1 MIHILWKLTQK
12 ASFGSLRI
20 SRRSALSDD
29 EIFTRKGQSRHV
41 EVPSPLG
48 KKRVPW
54 TRCCRKSTCSCRA
67 GRCSWCRCKR
77 RWCRPFWK
85 MFGWVGKKGDV
96 FWWTV
101 VDVGDLLQVSVSAK
115 GKTIFIPLLT
125 LAERSPLQS
134 STSTSTSGLG
144 KNEIGCMGDCISK
157 RKSPSQYPYS
167 GLGLAHSTC
176 LDLHVTGVAVF
187 GPTGR
192 YPKAPAIART
202 SQSAEFCSRRRIRWC
217 GPDANRTLVLSGS
230 HKFSSKPVSSLAVE
244 VLHVL
249 PSAAVVYALK
259 RATAICFSAVI

>member
-1 MIHILWKLTQK
+1 
-12 ASFGSLRI
+12 
-20 SRRSALSDD
+20 
-29 EIFTRKGQSRHV
+29 
-41 EVPSPLG
+41 
-48 KKRVPW
+48 
-54 TRCCRKSTCSCRA
+54 
-67 GRCSWCRCKR
+67 
-77 RWCRPFWK
+77 

-192 YPKAPAIART
+192 YTRKRRQLRGRLSLRSFAA
-202 SQSAEFCSRRRIRWC
+202 AE
-217 GPDANRTLVLSGS
+217 
-230 HKFSSKPVSSLAVE
+230 
-244 VLHVL
+244 
-249 PSAAVVYALK
+249 
-259 RATAICFSAVI
+259 